1 MLSCK
6 SRSLQN
12 KYEKHDISGYGRNLQ
27 QSVCFVKR
35 RKAHFIHWHGTC
47 STGFCFCP
55 SSLLFSCH
63 FLSVRIDFCTT
74 FHLCFCL
81 CFYSHYFSD
90 HICFLSFFLPF
101 FLLPSFRP
109 VFFPLYY
116 FSIFTPF
123 ITAPRSFLLSFL
135 QFYPH
140 ILPCPIP
147 SFYYL
152 FSFFYLSVFQIHSSC
167 FMLLLKDS

>member
-109 VFFPLYY
+109 VFFFL
-116 FSIFTPF
+116 FTIFP
-123 ITAPRSFLLSFL
+123 FLLLSL
-135 QFYPH
+135 
-140 ILPCPIP
+140 LPLVP
-147 SFYYL
+147 
-152 FSFFYLSVFQIHSSC
+152 FFYLFFSSIHTSFRVPFFLFIICFPFFTYQCFRFIPAASC
-167 FMLLLKDS
+167 YS